1 MRLGVSGTHGV
12 GKTTLVEDL
21 GERLGDHRVV
31 PEPFYVL
38 EEEGYHFSSPPSAA
52 DYRTQL
58 RRSLLL
64 LGQPDQNIIFDRTP
78 LDFLAYLAVLG
89 SELRREV
96 DAATLRRE
104 VDAATLRSAFESLD
118 LLVVLPL
125 TAETERMLPGAELLR
140 LRSKVNAALLDLL
153 DEDPWEAWRGV
164 RVLELTVPVSLRTGT
179 VLAEW
184 PPWLLR

>member
-1 MRLGVSGTHGV
+1 VSGTHGV

-21 GERLGDHRVV
+21 GEQLGDHRIVA
-31 PEPFYVL
+31 EPFYLL
-38 EEEGYHFSSPPSAA
+38 EEEGYQFNSPPSAA
-52 DYRTQL
+52 DFRAQL

-64 LGQPDQNIIFDRTP
+64 LGQPGQNLIFDRTP
-78 LDFLAYLAVLG
+78 LDYLAYLAVLG

-96 DAATLRRE
+96 DATTLR
-104 VDAATLRSAFESLD
+104 AAFASLD

-125 TAETERMLPGAELLR
+125 TAETERVLPRAELLH

-164 RVLELTVPVSLRTGT
+164 RVLELTVPVSQRTGT
-179 VLAEW
+179 VLAQW
-184 PPWLLR
+184 PRRPLR

>member
-21 GERLGDHRVV
+21 GERLGDHLIV
-31 PEPFYVL
+31 PEPLYAL
-38 EEEGYHFSSPPSAA
+38 EEEGYHFNIPPAAA
-52 DYRTQL
+52 DYRAQL

-64 LGQPDQNIIFDRTP
+64 LSQPDHNIIFDRTP

-89 SELRREV
+89 SELRHEI
-96 DAATLRRE
+96 
-104 VDAATLRSAFESLD
+104 DAATLRSAFASLD

-125 TAETERMLPGAELLR
+125 TAETERLLPGAELPR
-140 LRSKVNAALLDLL
+140 LRRKVNAALLDLL

-164 RVLELTVPVSLRTGT
+164 RVLELTVPVAQRTET
-179 VLAEW
+179 VLAKW
-184 PPWLLR
+184 PLWRLQ

>member
-64 LGQPDQNIIFDRTP
+64 LGQPDQNIIFFDRAHFTP
-78 LDFLAYLAVLG
+78 AGARYIGRLLLESG
-89 SELRREV
+89 
-96 DAATLRRE
+96 
-104 VDAATLRSAFESLD
+104 AF
-118 LLVVLPL
+118 
-125 TAETERMLPGAELLR
+125 AF
-140 LRSKVNAALLDLL
+140 
-153 DEDPWEAWRGV
+153 
-164 RVLELTVPVSLRTGT
+164 
-179 VLAEW
+179 
-184 PPWLLR
+184 

>member
-21 GERLGDHRVV
+21 GERLDDHRIV

-38 EEEGYHFSSPPSAA
+38 EEEGHHFNSPPSAA
-52 DYRTQL
+52 DYRAQL

-64 LGQPDQNIIFDRTP
+64 FGRSDQNIIFDRTP

-89 SELRREV
+89 TELRREV
-96 DAATLRRE
+96 DS
-104 VDAATLRSAFESLD
+104 ATLRSAFASLD

-125 TAETERMLPGAELLR
+125 T
-140 LRSKVNAALLDLL
+140 
-153 DEDPWEAWRGV
+153 
-164 RVLELTVPVSLRTGT
+164 
-179 VLAEW
+179 
-184 PPWLLR
+184 